1 MNGRKTIGSAVWL
14 LIFLAAYTPEN
25 WTGDARAYI
34 AGGNII
40 SDGELADRLQITLGT
55 LASWRRRLRRAG
67 LLDWLV
73 RPGVGR
79 VYIISALNQAL
90 PHEQVAIE
98 GVVAKT
104 KSVQTALRSAESN
117 ATGFVN

>member
-1 MNGRKTIGSAVWL
+1 MNGRQKIGSALWL

-25 WTGDARAYI
+25 WTGDAPAYI
-34 AGGNII
+34 AGGNIV

-90 PHEQVAIE
+90 PYEQAAIQTFVN
-98 GVVAKT
+98 G
-104 KSVQTALRSAESN
+104 KSLQTALRLAESN
-117 ATGFVN
+117 ATGFAN